1 MENKKG
7 VTGFTLQLPFRR
19 EGHFGFRVSLETLF
33 GVVANNP
40 KVKWPASGF
49 TLLFVLK
56 DCLFVFVLTHF
67 RQLLLVSI
75 ALASGRF

>member
-7 VTGFTLQLPFRR
+7 VTGFTLQLLFRR
-19 EGHFGFRVSLETLF
+19 EGHFSFQVSIEPLF

-49 TLLFVLK
+49 TLLFVFK
-56 DCLFVFVLTHF
+56 GPVYSF
-67 RQLLLVSI
+67 S
-75 ALASGRF
+75 S